1 MKANNIKALDY
12 SASGERLTLSLSGT
26 TMEEVTGMD
35 TSLVTIQTDAGDTVE
50 VFAGYTLKA
59 VTYDLTAATYL
70 AVLVRGADDGTSAA
84 LDTLAEKVTTVTTKT
99 AEQSAQLEDVMTAMA
114 ELGTIVAGGTV

>member
-1 MKANNIKALDY
+1 MKANNITALDY

-26 TMEEVTGMD
+26 TLEEVTGMD

-50 VFAGYTLKA
+50 VFAGYTLKS
-59 VTYDLTAATYL
+59 VTYDITAATYL
-70 AVLVRGADDGTSAA
+70 AVLVRSADDGTSAA
-84 LDTLAEKVTTVTTKT
+84 LDALTAQLTTVTTQT
-99 AEQSAQLEDVMTAMA
+99 VEQAAQLEDVMTALA

>member
-1 MKANNIKALDY
+1 MKANNITALDY

-26 TMEEVTGMD
+26 TLEEVTGMD

-50 VFAGYTLKA
+50 VFAGYTLKSI
-59 VTYDLTAATYL
+59 TYALTAATYL
-70 AVLVRGADDGTSAA
+70 AILERSAEDNTSAA
-84 LDTLAEKVTTVTTKT
+84 LDALTAQLTTVTTQT
-99 AEQSAQLEDVMTAMA
+99 VEQAAQLEDVMTALA

>member
-12 SASGERLTLSLSGT
+12 SASGERLTLSLSET

-35 TSLVTIQTDAGDTVE
+35 TSLVTIQTDAVDTVE
-50 VFAGYTLKA
+50 VFVGYALKS

-70 AVLVRGADDGTSAA
+70 AILERSAEDNTSAA
-84 LDTLAEKVTTVTTKT
+84 LDALTAQLTTVTTQT
-99 AEQSAQLEDVMTAMA
+99 VEQAAKLEDVMSALA